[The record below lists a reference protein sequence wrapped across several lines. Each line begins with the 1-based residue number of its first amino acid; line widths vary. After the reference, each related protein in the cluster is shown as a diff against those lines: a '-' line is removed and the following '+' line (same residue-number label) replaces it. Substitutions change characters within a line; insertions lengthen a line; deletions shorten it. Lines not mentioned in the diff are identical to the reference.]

1 MVGKNYAHGAEGQWE
16 GGERKGAQIESS
28 GWGFRGDCAPTTG
41 ETIQRRGR
49 RRGARDSSSRGGKM
63 EVERER

>member
-1 MVGKNYAHGAEGQWE
+1 MGKNYAHRAEGQWE
-16 GGERKGAQIESS
+16 GGERRGAQIESS
-28 GWGFRGDCAPTTG
+28 GWGFRGDSRPTTG
-41 ETIQRRGR
+41 ETIQRRRGR